1 MRTQWIRRAAGC
13 LFAAQFVGLD
23 VAARGT
29 RDLGAGRLLA
39 MIASVAV
46 LAVLATGAHVRIF
59 RALLALLTGALFVL
73 QAFAIRYYHAPF
85 DLQSARSA
93 RRAWGDVGPAL
104 LHVAPAFAVG
114 VLVAAAIEWGLL
126 GGRARPDARRVGLAL
141 VFAACAAACAPPL
154 RDGTPESRALSMG
167 AALFEP
173 RPVVPK
179 GTVALPLLRSRRQEL
194 PSVLMI
200 VTESIR
206 ARDYCR
212 GPADP
217 CDDAPEVHALLPN
230 RVPLREMRAIA
241 SYTTISLGAIVTS
254 QPQLGKLA
262 ELAYMPNVFDFARHV
277 STERTTAQAGYWSA
291 HYAAGVFERPDMAE
305 GMARHVSEETLPSLP
320 PGVPDPGLDRRIV
333 DVFTRDVG
341 EIQGPLVGMLHLYG
355 THVPYVFDDAKAPHR
370 PFRRSVTWEHLDELH
385 AAYRNAIREQDAEIA
400 RAIRAFLAAQG
411 DRPWLVL
418 LTSDHGEAFG
428 EHHAIHHGQNLY
440 DEQIHVPGF
449 IAASP
454 GLLSPTQTAALRSAE
469 HAPTSHV
476 DVLPTVLDALDV
488 WDSAALTP
496 FRARMV
502 GRSLLAPRVDAHRA
516 VPMTSCNESFP
527 CPQNTWGMLG
537 DKHALVAQ
545 SWDGGFHCV
554 PLDDSGV
561 PVRWNPECDELK
573 AKSFAFFA
581 TLPNGKRNE

>member
-1 MRTQWIRRAAGC
+1 MHKQWIRRTAGC
-13 LFAAQFVGLD
+13 LFAVQFVGLD
-23 VAARGT
+23 LVARGT
-29 RDLGAGRLLA
+29 RDLGGTRLLA

-46 LAVLATGAHVRIF
+46 LAGLATGAHVRLF
-59 RALLALLTGALFVL
+59 RAVLALLTGALFVL

-104 LHVAPAFAVG
+104 LHVAPAFAAG
-114 VLVAAAIEWGLL
+114 VLVAAGIEWLL
-126 GGRARPDARRVGLAL
+126 LAGRARPDHRRVGAAL

-179 GTVALPLLRSRRQEL
+179 GTVALPSLRSRRQEL
-194 PSVLMI
+194 PSVLVV

-206 ARDYCR
+206 ARDYCK
-212 GPADP
+212 GPAEP
-217 CDDAPEVHALLPN
+217 CEDAPEVHALLPD

-254 QPQLGKLA
+254 QPQLAKLA

-277 STERTTAQAGYWSA
+277 TTETTTAQAGYWSA

-305 GMARHVSEETLPSLP
+305 GMARHVSEETLPPLTN
-320 PGVPDPGLDRRIV
+320 GATDPGLDHRVV
-333 DVFTRDVG
+333 DVFSRDVA
-341 EIQGPLVGMLHLYG
+341 ELKGPLVAMLHLYG
-355 THVPYVFDDAKAPHR
+355 THVPYVFDDAKAAHK

-400 RAIRAFLAAQG
+400 RALRAFIAAQG
-411 DRPWLVL
+411 ERPWLIV

-449 IAASP
+449 IAASK
-454 GLLSPTQTAALRSAE
+454 GLLSPTQLEALRDAE
-469 HAPTSHV
+469 NAPTSHV
-476 DVLPTVLDALDV
+476 DLLPTVLDALDV
-488 WDSAALTP
+488 WDSAALSP

-502 GRSLLAPRVDAHRA
+502 GRSLLGPRPRTPRA
-516 VPMTSCNESFP
+516 IPMTSCNESFP

-561 PVRWNPECDELK
+561 PATWTPECDELRG
-573 AKSFAFFA
+573 KSFSFFA
-581 TLPNGKRNE
+581 RLPNGKPNE